1 MDGKSQERKLVERVE
16 RATEI
21 PMLVLAALFV
31 VVFLIG
37 YWPDTST
44 SVQRIA
50 AFAEDV
56 IVALFA
62 VELLVRVAVAERR
75 WAYLRAH
82 WLDVLVVIVPFLR
95 PLRFL
100 RVVRILQLL
109 RFVPLLLR
117 GMRGLRRVM
126 GRYHGLNVLTI
137 GLVAVITS
145 AVLVAR
151 FERDAG
157 GSIHDFGDGLWWAAA
172 TVTTVGYGDATP
184 VTPEGRAI
192 AVFLMV
198 LGITLFGILTAS
210 VAAYFVER
218 SEQQEES
225 QSQQLLAR
233 IIRLEEQLERQH
245 SILLQLHEAF
255 ATSSNVPT

>member
-1 MDGKSQERKLVERVE
+1 MKGTIRERTLVERVE
-16 RATEI
+16 RATEV

-31 VVFLIG
+31 AAFIAG
-37 YWPDTST
+37 YWPGVSPR
-44 SVQRIA
+44 VERIA
-50 AFAEDV
+50 ALAEDL

-62 VELLVRVAVAERR
+62 AELLVRVAVAERR
-75 WAYLRAH
+75 WAYLRGH
-82 WLDVLVVIVPFLR
+82 WLDVLVVIVPLLR

-126 GRYHGLNVLTI
+126 GRYHGLYVLTI
-137 GLVAVITS
+137 GLLAVITS
-145 AVLVAR
+145 AVLIAR

-157 GSIHDFGDGLWWAAA
+157 GTIHDFGDGLWWAAA

-184 VTPEGRAI
+184 ITPEGRAI

-225 QSQQLLAR
+225 QSHQLLAH
-233 IIRLEEQLERQH
+233 ITRLEEQLERQH
-245 SILLQLHEAF
+245 GILLQLHEAL
-255 ATSSNVPT
+255 ATPGQPR